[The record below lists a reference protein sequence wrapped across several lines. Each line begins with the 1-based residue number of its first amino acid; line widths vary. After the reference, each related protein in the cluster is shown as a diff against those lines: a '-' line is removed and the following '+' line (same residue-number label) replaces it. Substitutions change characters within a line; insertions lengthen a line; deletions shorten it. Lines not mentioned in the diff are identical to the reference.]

1 MKIAVNARFL
11 IQGKLEGIGWYSYQ
25 ILKNI
30 VESHPEHQ
38 YIFFFDRSYDPEF
51 IFNDSVK
58 PVVLRP
64 PARHPFLWY
73 WWFEKAL
80 PKALKV
86 CNADVFFSP
95 DAYLSLSVD
104 IPQYLVVHDLAY
116 IHYPEQVPFLVR
128 MYYQYFVPRQI
139 EKARHIFAVSEATRQ
154 DIVTRFNCAPEKI
167 SIAYNGVRSL
177 FKPISEEIQEDVR
190 ARYSQSKKYFLFV
203 GAIHP
208 RKNVA
213 KLIQAFD
220 LFCLKTK
227 ADFQL
232 LIVGRKAWMTDE
244 TEAVWQNSPNKSR
257 IQFYSYMDT
266 EQLALVTASA
276 FAAINPSLL
285 EGFGVPVL
293 EALNCDVPVLV
304 SNCFSL
310 PEVAGPGAY
319 IFDPND
325 LEDIA
330 IAMIQSIDDP
340 KRTQRIEAGAIHR
353 MQFNWQHTAEH
364 IYNTL
369 IQEHKEKHI
378 KN

>member
-1 MKIAVNARFL
+1 M
-11 IQGKLEGIGWYSYQ
+11 
-25 ILKNI
+25 

-38 YIFFFDRSYDPEF
+38 YIFFFDRNYDPEF

-64 PARHPFLWY
+64 PARHPFLWF
-73 WWFEKAL
+73 WWFERSL
-80 PKALKV
+80 PKALKA
-86 CNADVFFSP
+86 CKAAVFFSP

-116 IHYPEQVPFLVR
+116 LHFPKQVPFLVR

-154 DIVTRFNCAPEKI
+154 DIVTHFNCAPEKI

-177 FKPISEEIQEDVR
+177 FKPLSEEIQEEVR
-190 ARYSQSKKYFLFV
+190 TRYSQSKKYFLFV

-244 TEAVWQNSPNKSR
+244 TEAVWQNSLNKSR

-293 EALNCDVPVLV
+293 EAINCDVPVLV
-304 SNCFSL
+304 SNVFSL

-319 IFDPND
+319 LFDPND
-325 LEDIA
+325 VESIAQTMLE
-330 IAMIQSIDDP
+330 SINDP
-340 KRTQRIEAGAIHR
+340 RRAERIDLGRVHR
-353 MQFNWQHTAEH
+353 NLFDWKKSAEH
-364 IYNTL
+364 IYQIMTDNL
-369 IQEHKEKHI
+369 GV
-378 KN
+378 